1 MGSYWRY
8 WDWRYFWR
16 STDCAKKKSP
26 AAAAAIAA
34 AAPEAALGGGNNG
47 MEMDFV
53 GTESIFRA
61 IGKEMLAIPLR
72 FDYNKLNYY
81 LSDEVTLCI

>member
-1 MGSYWRY
+1 
-8 WDWRYFWR
+8 
-16 STDCAKKKSP
+16 
-26 AAAAAIAA
+26 
-34 AAPEAALGGGNNG
+34 